1 MKILP
6 LYILYSYVYTKKEY
20 NMYIL
25 PFTNGLYSRYL
36 KSEIPKKRRVF
47 IISGFLFFVFFLYL
61 MQMSNRIV
69 DLPLARNY
77 WVFTDIPPKIKP

>member
-69 DLPLARNY
+69 DFPLARNY
-77 WVFTDIPPKIKP
+77 WAFTDIPPKIKP